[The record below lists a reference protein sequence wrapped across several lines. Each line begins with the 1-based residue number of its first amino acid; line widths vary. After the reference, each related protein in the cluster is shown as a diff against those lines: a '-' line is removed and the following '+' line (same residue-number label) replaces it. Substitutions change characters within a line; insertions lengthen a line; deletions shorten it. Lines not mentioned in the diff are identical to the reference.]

1 MKEKSRCFLVSL
13 GQFFPNSIYAI
24 HWEKSSKVNV
34 NEIVV
39 MLGRNRP
46 RLVVNPRKKAISCFC
61 GGFYWNWKQ
70 CRTLCQRSPNVH
82 EKFTTEQNIS
92 QDLTHRSP
100 FPLGIFMNGTL
111 INFVGHCEELF
122 VPARDPCQPLA
133 G

>member
-61 GGFYWNWKQ
+61 GGFLLILETVSNTLSKKSQ
-70 CRTLCQRSPNVH
+70 CSRKVYNQSRH
-82 EKFTTEQNIS
+82 FTRP
-92 QDLTHRSP
+92 HRSP
-100 FPLGIFMNGTL
+100 FPLEIFMNGTL